1 MMRAA
6 AGLFALWGVSVCT
19 IFVTDILPK
28 EHPSA
33 KWLRRHRR
41 CLLSDRFN

>member
-19 IFVTDILPK
+19 IFVTDSVPR
-28 EHPSA
+28 EHPGA
-33 KWLRRHRR
+33 KWLHGHRR